1 MRGFAEL
8 AARSHYS
15 FLEGSA
21 SPKRMVET
29 AARLGISAPG
39 LCDRNGL
46 YGAVELIQAAK
57 AAGIHPIIG
66 TELELVGGS
75 RIRLLASSRTGY
87 RQLCRAVSA
96 SQLAGVKGQ
105 PRLEIDGL
113 SMDAVPGGG
122 RASAIRTGPAVAGT
136 PPPVLGSTRTGG
148 VPPRRHPSGSPGA
161 VVSRPRESQSRR
173 PTVPPPERP
182 AALRPTARPFPAGCQ
197 RLPSS
202 TLLVESDPA
211 RVEPAELDD
220 CIAIIGGSRRALVAD
235 F

>member
-29 AARLGISAPG
+29 AARLGISALG

-66 TELELVGGS
+66 TELELAGGS
-75 RIRLLASSRTGY
+75 RIRLLARSRTGY

-105 PRLEIDGL
+105 PRLVIDGI
-113 SMDAVPGGG
+113 SSSAGPSRSRS
-122 RASAIRTGPAVAGT
+122 RA
-136 PPPVLGSTRTGG
+136 
-148 VPPRRHPSGSPGA
+148 
-161 VVSRPRESQSRR
+161 R

-182 AALRPTARPFPAGCQ
+182 AALRPTAGPFPDG
-197 RLPSS
+197 
-202 TLLVESDPA
+202 
-211 RVEPAELDD
+211 
-220 CIAIIGGSRRALVAD
+220 
-235 F
+235 

>member
-1 MRGFAEL
+1 MPGFAEL

-29 AARLGISAPG
+29 AARLGISALG

-66 TELELVGGS
+66 TELELAGGS
-75 RIRLLASSRTGY
+75 RIRLLARSRTGY

-105 PRLEIDGL
+105 PRLVIDGI
-113 SMDAVPGGG
+113 STFEGVGP
-122 RASAIRTGPAVAGT
+122 SAIRTGPTVAGT

-148 VPPRRHPSGSPGA
+148 FPPRRHPSGSPGSI
-161 VVSRPRESQSRR
+161 VSRPQ
-173 PTVPPPERP
+173 P
-182 AALRPTARPFPAGCQ
+182 
-197 RLPSS
+197 
-202 TLLVESDPA
+202 LV
-211 RVEPAELDD
+211 
-220 CIAIIGGSRRALVAD
+220 
-235 F
+235 

>member
-1 MRGFAEL
+1 MPGFAEL

-21 SPKRMVET
+21 SPRAMVET
-29 AARLGISAPG
+29 AARLGISALG

-57 AAGIHPIIG
+57 AQGIHPIIG
-66 TELELVGGS
+66 TELELAGGS
-75 RIRLLASSRTGY
+75 RLRLLARSRTGY

-105 PRLEIDGL
+105 PRLQIAGIATGAGL
-113 SMDAVPGGG
+113 GD

-148 VPPRRHPSGSPGA
+148 VPPRRHPASWC
-161 VVSRPRESQSRR
+161 
-173 PTVPPPERP
+173 
-182 AALRPTARPFPAGCQ
+182 LRQ
-197 RLPSS
+197 RH
-202 TLLVESDPA
+202 
-211 RVEPAELDD
+211 
-220 CIAIIGGSRRALVAD
+220 RALSCRTMRGSSSSISSVASRARHD
-235 F
+235 I